1 MPEAADTSAPP
12 DARHVVV
19 TVTTIRLAKDGKIQA
34 TRHHTAQGEF
44 DQAVLRALKG
54 RLQPW
59 ALDQVLGRIRA
70 RRPAHGEPVQYE
82 GWFGERRQLLV
93 AVRPADESDAT
104 TAGRKRV
111 LKGLFLAEA
120 AGLERPVPGGGS
132 SRGARRCG
140 CGLSARS
147 LLIAHASGCERRR
160 RACG

>member
-1 MPEAADTSAPP
+1 MPETADTSAPP
-12 DARHVVV
+12 DPPDVVV
-19 TVTTIRLAKDGKIQA
+19 TVTTIRLAKDGKIEA
-34 TRHHTAQGEF
+34 TRHHIAQGEF
-44 DQAVLRALKG
+44 DQAVLDALKG

-120 AGLERPVPGGGS
+120 APAAPAAAVV
-132 SRGARRCG
+132 A
-140 CGLSARS
+140 
-147 LLIAHASGCERRR
+147 
-160 RACG
+160 

>member
-1 MPEAADTSAPP
+1 MPETADTSAPP
-12 DARHVVV
+12 DPRHVVV
-19 TVTTIRLAKDGKIQA
+19 TVTTIRLAKDGKPEA
-34 TRHHTAQGEF
+34 TRHHIAQGEF
-44 DQAVLRALKG
+44 DQAVLHALKG

-82 GWFGERRQLLV
+82 GWFGTQRQLLV

-104 TAGRKRV
+104 AAGRKRV

-120 AGLERPVPGGGS
+120 APAAPAA
-132 SRGARRCG
+132 AR

-147 LLIAHASGCERRR
+147 LLVAHASGCERRR